1 MRANKAAAGRFLNRW
16 LPKSLA
22 SRFVLLLLIAVL
34 SAQGLSSL
42 VWVTQL
48 KTRHHESVIG
58 MASQIAY
65 SISSTVRFFKSL
77 PVDYRHI
84 VLDQLRRLG
93 GSRFFVTFNSEYIN
107 ITPTP
112 QSELKQAVLEEMNE
126 VLKAQLGSEVD
137 LHADFS
143 LASTLHVFNND
154 IRLLD
159 LPPGWGHHSLLLE
172 PAKTPILVIQVGLK
186 ENEWLYLAT
195 LMPTPD
201 GLLENDNLP
210 ADRLWFMGITIVLVM
225 LVSLLTIRYL
235 TRPLKLLSRAAE
247 ELGRDIDR
255 PPIPESGSAEMVT
268 AARTFNAMQ
277 ERLRRYIED
286 RETLFSAI
294 SHDLKTPI
302 TRLRLRAE
310 LLEDEQVKGK
320 FVQDLLE
327 LEHMV
332 QGALQCV
339 KDTAIH
345 ENPVNI
351 DMNIMLQQICDGANL
366 EKRQVSLTGL
376 VNKKYWGKPLALKRA
391 FTNLVDNAVFYG
403 RQAEAHLSQTSKGM
417 HVVDLQKP
425 VNVHLS
431 QTEEA
436 MMVTI
441 RDHGP
446 GVAERDME
454 RIFEPYVRL
463 EKSRNRNTGG
473 SGLGLSIVRN
483 IIKGHG
489 GEIRLRNHPGGG
501 LVVEVTLP
509 ITDKALALD

>member
-1 MRANKAAAGRFLNRW
+1 MRANRAAVGKLLNRW

-58 MASQIAY
+58 MANQIAY

-93 GSRFFVTFNSEYIN
+93 GSRFFVTFNSEYIRVSP
-107 ITPTP
+107 IPS
-112 QSELKQAVLEEMNE
+112 SELKEAVLVEMNQ
-126 VLKAQLGSEVD
+126 VLRSQLGSDVN

-143 LASTLHVFNND
+143 LASKLHVFNND
-154 IRLLD
+154 IKLLD

-172 PAKTPILVIQVGLK
+172 PDKTPILVIQVGLK
-186 ENEWLYLAT
+186 EDEWLYLAT

-201 GLLENDNLP
+201 GMLENDYLP

-225 LVSLLTIRYL
+225 IVSLLTIRYL
-235 TRPLKLLSRAAE
+235 TRPLKLLSRAAD
-247 ELGRDIDR
+247 ELGKDIDR
-255 PPIPESGSAEMVT
+255 PPIPESGSAEMVI
-268 AARTFNAMQ
+268 ASRTFNAMQ
-277 ERLRRYIED
+277 DRLRRYIED

-310 LLEDEQVKGK
+310 MLEDEQARDK
-320 FVQDLLE
+320 FEQDLLE

-351 DMNIMLQQICDGANL
+351 DLNAMLQEICDGANL
-366 EKRQVSLTGL
+366 KRRRVVFQGGVQDR
-376 VNKKYWGKPLALKRA
+376 YWGKPLALKRA

-403 RQAEAHLSQTSKGM
+403 KQAEVKLSRT
-417 HVVDLQKP
+417 D
-425 VNVHLS
+425 
-431 QTEEA
+431 EA
-436 MMVTI
+436 MVI
-441 RDHGP
+441 QIHDHGP
-446 GVAERDME
+446 GVSERDME

-483 IIKGHG
+483 IIHGHG
-489 GEIRLRNHPGGG
+489 GEIRLWNHPEGG
-501 LVVEVTLP
+501 LTVEVKLP
-509 ITDKALALD
+509 VSNKALELD